1 MTTAPLLDAVRRDM
15 RGRLGVI
22 RSLRILD
29 DSVEIVGQTL
39 EDLHRQTSDAASRG
53 PTARHEHL
61 APDLL
66 TLRTVV
72 QDLTDRVADHRRT
85 IEAALFGFDRTNATI

>member
-1 MTTAPLLDAVRRDM
+1 MTTRPLLDAVRRDM

-29 DSVEIVGQTL
+29 ESAEIVSQTI
-39 EDLHRQTSDAASRG
+39 EDLDRETSDAASRG

-72 QDLTDRVADHRRT
+72 QDLMDRVADHRGAV
-85 IEAALFGFDRTNATI
+85 EAALFGFDRTNSTT